1 MSATTA
7 ASCVPFLRRHLELSV
22 YSHSSVHARAAD
34 FRLSVGTIRRQH
46 RDDPISASAG
56 AVVLCTKTAR
66 AHAPPAVAPV
76 PVSPSR
82 PKRLLPISLVVA
94 RLDSNRIRRLPPAV
108 SLSRRC
114 SVRRNGATA
123 AFFSVVVAA
132 TNGSTKSSPEC
143 VAQIRYIAWLAGCA
157 FFFVFRK
164 SFTNSIRDSNYI
176 AEHDVI

>member
-94 RLDSNRIRRLPPAV
+94 RLDSNRIRRLPPGR
-108 SLSRRC
+108 LSFSTLFRPKKRGDRGLFLRR
-114 SVRRNGATA
+114 RRGDERIDK
-123 AFFSVVVAA
+123 VVARVRTA
-132 TNGSTKSSPEC
+132 NKILRG
-143 VAQIRYIAWLAGCA
+143 WLAA
-157 FFFVFRK
+157 R
-164 SFTNSIRDSNYI
+164 SFCFSKKFY
-176 AEHDVI
+176 E